1 MSGGRSDEPEPDG
14 RDLDRLVDYADAA
27 RVDDWSLRSALVRF
41 AQPEPERAAA
51 LLRVVRRLD
60 QVLPRYER
68 SPHPEELL
76 ALAGVLDR
84 LADTLAE
91 WAVAATAPPP
101 VDTVDEVTARVWAR
115 MDELGVPEEVSPGPL
130 RRGRGART

>member
-1 MSGGRSDEPEPDG
+1 M
-14 RDLDRLVDYADAA
+14 
-27 RVDDWSLRSALVRF
+27 
-41 AQPEPERAAA
+41 
-51 LLRVVRRLD
+51 VRRLD
-60 QVLPRYER
+60 QVLPRHER

-101 VDTVDEVTARVWAR
+101 VDAVDEATALVWAR
-115 MDELGVPEEVSPGPL
+115 MDELGVPEEVSPGPP